1 MEGTLLVPPDRG
13 TIIGRAVWK
22 PRYLVIGPQ
31 KDAYQPNLSF
41 SQVLSAAR
49 IKDAGGR
56 SSKSQQ
62 RAQPD
67 TVYLAIYKTRDD
79 WEPVQQHSISSITEC
94 QIQMVAHRK
103 QGPVLPT
110 LAVQISPDPATDKLR
125 KRRSSRTAGL
135 TSTKESGPTTLWF
148 RLSSDDRTYTLEDWA
163 RYIQSLIQPE
173 IPGRHPISPV
183 SPTSPTFINPFA
195 PSKARDMSG
204 FYAGTS
210 SGSSSKTRTKLPA
223 KSSGHTYGS
232 SRDATTTYF
241 SGSPSIRSHRSDLSS
256 SHASSMVP
264 PTTGYAMQH
273 YTTIHPSDLPSPATT
288 VGEYQDQFI
297 EGWTSAQGRSSTL
310 SSPIRARESIG
321 SSPGQILPSIHSS
334 SPPAP
339 RETILDRAFQLR
351 CIPGSD
357 REVPGEEK
365 LSSIARF
372 EALMREA
379 EDRQRVLG
387 KDKTIVKEPLKS
399 TWEEDESDEDEGAG
413 EDEVEDDSD
422 EDAFEQDLGP
432 DEVGHSAHRA
442 LQFITSRHSSGRPHW
457 SQKNTRTAA
466 NYHDSASSI
475 LRPHT
480 AHSRLRPAAQRTSSQ
495 PHIPASNLDINSI
508 TSRVPEDGVS
518 RRNHEKRHSTSDVKR
533 LSFNEFTKRLSGT
546 SSLLLVQTNASA
558 NSSRG
563 SSETDGTQQTTPPRS
578 ALSPRGG
585 AMSPSERDERCRWRG
600 SVGVF
605 GANEGG
611 FL

>member
-1 MEGTLLVPPDRG
+1 MEGTLLIPPDRG

-31 KDAYQPNLSF
+31 KDSYPPNSGF

-49 IKDAGGR
+49 IKDSSSR
-56 SSKSQQ
+56 SSKPQP

-67 TVYLAIYKTRDD
+67 AVYLSIYKTRDD
-79 WEPVQQHSISSITEC
+79 WEPVQQHSMASITQC
-94 QIQMVAHRK
+94 HVQMVAHRK

-110 LAVQISPDPATDKLR
+110 LAIQISPDPTTDKLR

-135 TSTKESGPTTLWF
+135 TTTKESGPTTLWF
-148 RLSSDDRTYTLEDWA
+148 RLGDDRTYKLEDWA
-163 RYIQSLIQPE
+163 RYIQSLVQQPE
-173 IPGRHPISPV
+173 FPGRHPISPV
-183 SPTSPTFINPFA
+183 SPTSPTFINPFS
-195 PSKARDMSG
+195 PSRDTTN
-204 FYAGTS
+204 FYVSAS
-210 SGSSSKTRTKLPA
+210 SGSSSRTRTKIPPT
-223 KSSGHTYGS
+223 SSGHAYGS
-232 SRDATTTYF
+232 SQDATYT
-241 SGSPSIRSHRSDLSS
+241 SGSASIHSRRSDVSS

-264 PTTGYAMQH
+264 TATGYAQQH

-321 SSPGQILPSIHSS
+321 SSPSQMLPSIHSS

-339 RETILDRAFQLR
+339 RETILDRAFSLR

-379 EDRQRVLG
+379 EERQKALDRDR
-387 KDKTIVKEPLKS
+387 TPVKQPLQS
-399 TWEEDESDEDEGAG
+399 TWEEDESDEDD
-413 EDEVEDDSD
+413 EDDDDDDAEDDDSD
-422 EDAFEQDLGP
+422 EDGFEQDIGDDIGP
-432 DEVGHSAHRA
+432 SAQKA
-442 LQFITSRHSSGRPHW
+442 LQFIANRHGSAKPNW
-457 SQKNTRTAA
+457 SQQNPRNAT
-466 NYHDSASSI
+466 NYDGPSI

-495 PHIPASNLDINSI
+495 PHIPATTLEKSAI
-508 TSRVPEDGVS
+508 SRVPEDAVT

-558 NSSRG
+558 GSSRG
-563 SSETDGTQQTTPPRS
+563 SSEIDGAQQATPPRGG

-585 AMSPSERDERCRWRG
+585 ALSPSEREERCRWRG

-605 GANEGG
+605 GTNEGG

>member
-13 TIIGRAVWK
+13 AIIGRAVWK
-22 PRYLVIGPQ
+22 PRFLVIGPQ
-31 KDAYQPNLSF
+31 KDAYQSNTGF

-49 IKDAGGR
+49 IKDSSSR

-62 RAQPD
+62 KIQAD
-67 TVYLAIYKTRDD
+67 TIFLSIYKTRDD
-79 WEPVQQHSISSITEC
+79 WEPVQQHSIASITEC
-94 QIQMVAHRK
+94 QVQMIAHRK

-135 TSTKESGPTTLWF
+135 TTTKESGPTTLWF
-148 RLSSDDRTYTLEDWA
+148 RLGDDRTYGLEDWA

-173 IPGRHPISPV
+173 VPGRHPISPI

-195 PSKARDMSG
+195 PSAARDASE

-210 SGSSSKTRTKLPA
+210 SGSSSKTWTRQPA
-223 KSSGHTYGS
+223 KTSGHTYGP
-232 SRDATTTYF
+232 SRDANVTYT
-241 SGSPSIRSHRSDLSS
+241 SGSPSIRSRRSDISS

-264 PTTGYAMQH
+264 VATGYSAQH

-310 SSPIRARESIG
+310 SSPIRVRESIG
-321 SSPGQILPSIHSS
+321 SSPGQVPSSIHSS

-339 RETILDRAFQLR
+339 RETILDRAFQMR

-372 EALMREA
+372 EALMRDVE
-379 EDRQRVLG
+379 ERQKVF
-387 KDKTIVKEPLKS
+387 DKKTTTKEPLKS
-399 TWEEDESDEDEGAG
+399 TWEDDESEENDDDDDDDEDSE
-413 EDEVEDDSD
+413 EDG
-422 EDAFEQDLGP
+422 FEQDIS
-432 DEVGHSAHRA
+432 DEIHPSAQKA
-442 LQFITSRHSSGRPHW
+442 LQFIANRHSSGKPHG
-457 SQKNTRTAA
+457 SQNTRTAS
-466 NYHDSASSI
+466 NYHNSGPSI

-495 PHIPASNLDINSI
+495 PHIPVAAVDMAAIP
-508 TSRVPEDGVS
+508 RVPEEGVT
-518 RRNHEKRHSTSDVKR
+518 RLNHEKRHSTSDVKR

-563 SSETDGTQQTTPPRS
+563 SSETDGAQQATPPRG

-585 AMSPSERDERCRWRG
+585 ALSPSERDERCRWRG

>member
-31 KDAYQPNLSF
+31 RDAFPSNTGF
-41 SQVLSAAR
+41 SQVAAR
-49 IKDAGGR
+49 IKDAGSR
-56 SSKSQQ
+56 SSKAPLPQ
-62 RAQPD
+62 RPQSD
-67 TVYLAIYKTRDD
+67 AIYLSIYKARDD
-79 WEPVQQHSISSITEC
+79 WEPVQQHSIASITES
-94 QIQMVAHRK
+94 QVQMIAHRK

-110 LAVQISPDPATDKLR
+110 LAIQISPDPATDKLR

-135 TSTKESGPTTLWF
+135 TTTKDSGPTTLWF
-148 RLSSDDRTYTLEDWA
+148 RLGDDRTYTLEDWS
-163 RYIQSLIQPE
+163 RYIQSIIQPE
-173 IPGRHPISPV
+173 IPGRHPISPI

-195 PSKARDMSG
+195 PSVARD
-204 FYAGTS
+204 YAATS
-210 SGSSSKTRTKLPA
+210 SGSSSKTRRRMTT
-223 KSSGHTYGS
+223 KSSHHTYGS
-232 SRDATTTYF
+232 SREANVPYTF
-241 SGSPSIRSHRSDLSS
+241 AESASIRSGRSDMSS
-256 SHASSMVP
+256 SHASSMAPVA
-264 PTTGYAMQH
+264 TTYATQH
-273 YTTIHPSDLPSPATT
+273 YTTVHPSDLPSPATT
-288 VGEYQDQFI
+288 VGEYHDQFI

-321 SSPGQILPSIHSS
+321 SSPGQFLPSLHSG

-372 EALMREA
+372 EALMRQA
-379 EDRQRVLG
+379 EERQRAFE
-387 KDKTIVKEPLKS
+387 KERPTIVGKEPLKS
-399 TWEEDESDEDEGAG
+399 TWEEDESEDEGGAG
-413 EDEVEDDSD
+413 EDEEDSD
-422 EDAFEQDLGP
+422 EDVFEQDLGN
-432 DEVGHSAHRA
+432 DEIGPSAQRA
-442 LQFITSRHSSGRPHW
+442 LHFIANRHSGR
-457 SQKNTRTAA
+457 SQLSQSSTRTVS
-466 NYHDSASSI
+466 NIQESTPVI

-495 PHIPASNLDINSI
+495 PQIPAAALEMSAIP
-508 TSRVPEDGVS
+508 SRVQEEGVT

-546 SSLLLVQTNASA
+546 SSLLLVQTNTSA

-563 SSETDGTQQTTPPRS
+563 SSEIDGAQQSTPPRVG

-585 AMSPSERDERCRWRG
+585 ALSPTEREERCRWRG

-605 GANEGG
+605 GSNEGG

>member
-1 MEGTLLVPPDRG
+1 
-13 TIIGRAVWK
+13 
-22 PRYLVIGPQ
+22 
-31 KDAYQPNLSF
+31 
-41 SQVLSAAR
+41 
-49 IKDAGGR
+49 
-56 SSKSQQ
+56 
-62 RAQPD
+62 
-67 TVYLAIYKTRDD
+67 
-79 WEPVQQHSISSITEC
+79 
-94 QIQMVAHRK
+94 MVAHRK

-135 TSTKESGPTTLWF
+135 TTTKESGPTTLWF
-148 RLSSDDRTYTLEDWA
+148 RLGDDRTYKLEDWA

-173 IPGRHPISPV
+173 VPGRHPISPI

-195 PSKARDMSG
+195 PSMARDASE

-210 SGSSSKTRTKLPA
+210 SGSSSKTWTKQPA
-223 KSSGHTYGS
+223 KTSGHTYGS
-232 SRDATTTYF
+232 SRDANVTYT
-241 SGSPSIRSHRSDLSS
+241 SGSPSIRSRRSDISS

-264 PTTGYAMQH
+264 VATGYSAQH
-273 YTTIHPSDLPSPATT
+273 YTTVHPSDLPSPATT

-321 SSPGQILPSIHSS
+321 SSPGQIISSIHSS

-357 REVPGEEK
+357 REIPGEEK

-372 EALMREA
+372 EALMRDVE
-379 EDRQRVLG
+379 ERQKAFNKEKPVA
-387 KDKTIVKEPLKS
+387 KEPPKS
-399 TWEEDESDEDEGAG
+399 TWEDDESEDDEDDDDE
-413 EDEVEDDSD
+413 EDSEEDG
-422 EDAFEQDLGP
+422 FEQDLSEEINP
-432 DEVGHSAHRA
+432 SAQKA
-442 LQFITSRHSSGRPHW
+442 LQFIANRHSSGRP
-457 SQKNTRTAA
+457 QPNTRATS
-466 NYHDSASSI
+466 NYHNSGPSI

-495 PHIPASNLDINSI
+495 PHIPAGALDMAAIP
-508 TSRVPEDGVS
+508 RVPEEGVT
-518 RRNHEKRHSTSDVKR
+518 RLNHEKRHSTSDVKR

-563 SSETDGTQQTTPPRS
+563 SSEVDGPQQATPPRG

-585 AMSPSERDERCRWRG
+585 ALSPSERDERCRWRG

-605 GANEGG
+605 GTNEGG

>member
-13 TIIGRAVWK
+13 TIIGRAAWK
-22 PRYLVIGPQ
+22 SRYLVIGPQ
-31 KDAYQPNLSF
+31 RDASQTNTGL

-49 IKDAGGR
+49 LKDPSGR

-67 TVYLAIYKTRDD
+67 TIFLSIYKSRDD
-79 WEPVQQHSISSITEC
+79 WELVQQHSMASITAC
-94 QIQMVAHRK
+94 QVQNVAHRK

-135 TSTKESGPTTLWF
+135 TTTKESGPTTLWF
-148 RLSSDDRTYTLEDWA
+148 RLGDDRTYTLEDWA
-163 RYIQSLIQPE
+163 RYIQLLIQPE
-173 IPGRHPISPV
+173 VPGMHPISPI
-183 SPTSPTFINPFA
+183 SPTSPSFVNPFA
-195 PSKARDMSG
+195 PSPARDPRG
-204 FYAGTS
+204 FYVGAS
-210 SGSSSKTRTKLPA
+210 SGSSSKTRTRVDT
-223 KSSGHTYGS
+223 KSSSHTYES
-232 SRDATTTYF
+232 SRDATTTYR
-241 SGSPSIRSHRSDLSS
+241 SGSPSIRSGRSDVSS
-256 SHASSMVP
+256 SHASSMAPVA
-264 PTTGYAMQH
+264 TAYATQH
-273 YTTIHPSDLPSPATT
+273 YTTVHPSDLPSPATT
-288 VGEYQDQFI
+288 IGEYHDQFI

-310 SSPIRARESIG
+310 GSPIRARESVG
-321 SSPGQILPSIHSS
+321 SMPGFLPGVHSS

-372 EALMREA
+372 EALMREVEEREKA
-379 EDRQRVLG
+379 F
-387 KDKTIVKEPLKS
+387 DKEKTPMKEPLRS
-399 TWEEDESDEDEGAG
+399 TWEEDESEEDEDPD
-413 EDEVEDDSD
+413 EDNEEDSD
-422 EDAFEQDLGP
+422 EDAFEQDIGTDEIGP
-432 DEVGHSAHRA
+432 SAQRA
-442 LQFITSRHSSGRPHW
+442 LQFIANRHSGRSQW
-457 SQKNTRTAA
+457 SQSSTRTAS
-466 NYHDSASSI
+466 NHDVGPSI

-480 AHSRLRPAAQRTSSQ
+480 AHSRMRPAAQRTNSQ
-495 PHIPASNLDINSI
+495 SHIPATTLEMSALPN
-508 TSRVPEDGVS
+508 RVPEEGVT

-558 NSSRG
+558 SSSRG
-563 SSETDGTQQTTPPRS
+563 SSEADGGQQTTPPRGP
-578 ALSPRGG
+578 LSPRGG
-585 AMSPSERDERCRWRG
+585 PLSPSERDERCRWRG

>member
-1 MEGTLLVPPDRG
+1 MEGYLLIPPDRG

-31 KDAYQPNLSF
+31 RDISQPNTGF

-49 IKDAGGR
+49 IKDSSGR
-56 SSKSQQ
+56 SSKQQ
-62 RAQPD
+62 PKPQPD
-67 TVYLAIYKTRDD
+67 AVYLSIYKTKDD
-79 WEPVQQHSISSITEC
+79 WEPVQQHSMTSITDC
-94 QIQMVAHRK
+94 QVQMVSHRK
-103 QGPVLPT
+103 QGSVLPT

-135 TSTKESGPTTLWF
+135 TTTKESGPMTLCF
-148 RLSSDDRTYTLEDWA
+148 RLGDDRTYTLDDWA

-173 IPGRHPISPV
+173 VPGRHPISPI
-183 SPTSPTFINPFA
+183 SPTSPNFINPFS
-195 PSKARDMSG
+195 PSSARDATD
-204 FYAGTS
+204 FYAGAS
-210 SGSSSKTRTKLPA
+210 SASSSRTRTRMTA
-223 KSSGHTYGS
+223 KSSGHVHAS
-232 SRDATTTYF
+232 SRDGNTIYR
-241 SGSPSIRSHRSDLSS
+241 SGSPSIRSLRSDMSS
-256 SHASSMVP
+256 SHASSMAP
-264 PTTGYAMQH
+264 ISTAYATQH
-273 YTTIHPSDLPSPATT
+273 YTTVYPSDLPSPATT

-310 SSPIRARESIG
+310 SSPARARESIG
-321 SSPGQILPSIHSS
+321 SAPGQILPSLQSS
-334 SPPAP
+334 SPPVP

-379 EDRQRVLG
+379 EARQSVF
-387 KDKTIVKEPLKS
+387 DKGRTIAKQPLKS
-399 TWEEDESDEDEGAG
+399 TWEEDESEEEAEAVDED
-413 EDEVEDDSD
+413 DEEDSD
-422 EDAFEQDLGP
+422 EDGFEQDM
-432 DEVGHSAHRA
+432 GHDHIGSSANRA
-442 LQFITSRHSSGRPHW
+442 LQFIANRHSSGKPHW
-457 SQKNTRTAA
+457 SHQNPRTGSH
-466 NYHDSASSI
+466 YHESGPSI

-495 PHIPASNLDINSI
+495 PYVSTSSLDPSSIP
-508 TSRVPEDGVS
+508 RVPEEGVT

-546 SSLLLVQTNASA
+546 SSLLLVQTNASGG
-558 NSSRG
+558 SSRG
-563 SSETDGTQQTTPPRS
+563 SSEIEGAQQMTPPRG

-585 AMSPSERDERCRWRG
+585 ALSPTERDERCRWRG

-605 GANEGG
+605 GTNEGG

>member
-1 MEGTLLVPPDRG
+1 MEGFLLIPPDRG
-13 TIIGRAVWK
+13 AIIGIGRAAWK
-22 PRYLVIGPQ
+22 PRYLVVGPQ
-31 KDAYQPNLSF
+31 RDAYQPNTGF

-49 IKDAGGR
+49 LKDSSGR
-56 SSKSQQ
+56 SSKPIP

-67 TVYLAIYKTRDD
+67 AIFLSIYKTKDD
-79 WEPVQQHSISSITEC
+79 WEPIQQHSIASVTEC
-94 QIQMVAHRK
+94 QVQMVTHRK

-110 LAVQISPDPATDKLR
+110 LAIQISPDPATDKLR

-135 TSTKESGPTTLWF
+135 TTTKESGPTTLWL
-148 RLSSDDRTYTLEDWA
+148 RLGDDRTYTLEDWA

-173 IPGRHPISPV
+173 VPGRHPISPI
-183 SPTSPTFINPFA
+183 SPTSPTFINPFS
-195 PSKARDMSG
+195 PSVARDTSD

-210 SGSSSKTRTKLPA
+210 SGSSSKTRTRPVA
-223 KSSGHTYGS
+223 KSSGHAHAS
-232 SRDATTTYF
+232 SRDANISYI
-241 SGSPSIRSHRSDLSS
+241 SGSPSIRSQRSDISS

-264 PTTGYAMQH
+264 VNTSYAAQH
-273 YTTIHPSDLPSPATT
+273 YTSVHPFDLPSPATT
-288 VGEYQDQFI
+288 VGEYHDQFI

-310 SSPIRARESIG
+310 SSPIRARGSVC
-321 SSPGQILPSIHSS
+321 SSPGQILPSVHSS
-334 SPPAP
+334 SPPGP

-365 LSSIARF
+365 LSSLARF

-379 EDRQRVLG
+379 EERQ
-387 KDKTIVKEPLKS
+387 KTYEKEKAPMNQPLKS
-399 TWEEDESDEDEGAG
+399 TWEEDESEEEEEVDED
-413 EDEVEDDSD
+413 DEDDSD
-422 EDAFEQDLGP
+422 EDGFEQDLGH
-432 DEVGHSAHRA
+432 DEIGPSAQKA
-442 LQFITSRHSSGRPHW
+442 LQFIANRHSSGRP
-457 SQKNTRTAA
+457 QNPRMAP
-466 NYHDSASSI
+466 NYHESGPSI

-495 PHIPASNLDINSI
+495 PHIPTSTLDMSAIPA
-508 TSRVPEDGVS
+508 RVAEESVT

-546 SSLLLVQTNASA
+546 SSLLLVQTNQSAS
-558 NSSRG
+558 SSRG
-563 SSETDGTQQTTPPRS
+563 SSEIDGAQQTTPPRGT
-578 ALSPRGG
+578 LSPRGAG
-585 AMSPSERDERCRWRG
+585 ALSPSEREERCRWRG

>member
-1 MEGTLLVPPDRG
+1 MEGTLLIPPDRG

-31 KDAYQPNLSF
+31 KDAYPPNLSF

-49 IKDAGGR
+49 MKDAGSR
-56 SSKSQQ
+56 SSKPQP
-62 RAQPD
+62 RAQSD
-67 TVYLAIYKTRDD
+67 AVYLSIYKTKDD
-79 WEPVQQHSISSITEC
+79 VEPVQQHSMASITQC
-94 QIQMVAHRK
+94 QVQMLAHRK

-110 LAVQISPDPATDKLR
+110 LAIQISPDPATDKLR

-135 TSTKESGPTTLWF
+135 TTTRESGPTTLWF
-148 RLSSDDRTYTLEDWA
+148 RLGDDRTYKLDDWA
-163 RYIQSLIQPE
+163 RYIHSFIQPE
-173 IPGRHPISPV
+173 FPGRHPISPV
-183 SPTSPTFINPFA
+183 SPTSPTFINPFS
-195 PSKARDMSG
+195 PSRDATN
-204 FYAGTS
+204 FYVGTS
-210 SGSSSKTRTKLPA
+210 SGSSSRTRTKPPPT
-223 KSSGHTYGS
+223 SSSHTYGS
-232 SRDATTTYF
+232 HRDGNATYT
-241 SGSPSIRSHRSDLSS
+241 SGSASIHSRRSDVSS
-256 SHASSMVP
+256 SHASSMAP
-264 PTTGYAMQH
+264 PATGYTQH
-273 YTTIHPSDLPSPATT
+273 YTTIHPSDIPSPATT

-321 SSPGQILPSIHSS
+321 SSPNQIPPSIHSG

-379 EDRQRVLG
+379 EERQKAFE
-387 KDKTIVKEPLKS
+387 KDKTPVKAPLQS
-399 TWEEDESDEDEGAG
+399 TWEDDESDDDKDDDNDAED
-413 EDEVEDDSD
+413 DDSD
-422 EDAFEQDLGP
+422 EDGFEQDIGNDEIGP
-432 DEVGHSAHRA
+432 SAQKA
-442 LQFITSRHSSGRPHW
+442 LQFIASRHSSERSNL
-457 SQKNTRTAA
+457 SQQNPRTVT
-466 NYHDSASSI
+466 NHDGSSI

-480 AHSRLRPAAQRTSSQ
+480 AQSKLKPTAQRTSSQ
-495 PHIPASNLDINSI
+495 PHITPVTLEKSAIS
-508 TSRVPEDGVS
+508 SRLPEDAT

-546 SSLLLVQTNASA
+546 SSLLLVQTNVSA

-563 SSETDGTQQTTPPRS
+563 SSEVDGAQQPTPPRG

-585 AMSPSERDERCRWRG
+585 ALSPSEREERCRWRG

-605 GANEGG
+605 GTNEGG